1 MARSGLFMAEVSE
14 LYHQGY
20 SFPLEEPGERVSY
33 RLDMSDQQAYNFR
46 AGLAY
51 GQSRIDV

>member
-1 MARSGLFMAEVSE
+1 MAGVSE

-20 SFPLEEPGERVSY
+20 SVPLEEPGERMSY
-33 RLDMSDQQAYNFR
+33 HLDTGDQQAYNFR

-51 GQSRIDV
+51 GQSRIGV